1 MKYIIEIENEP
12 FGRNDDPF
20 FPHGM
25 DELYRAKGFKSL
37 VFDQD
42 GLNKLTPYTEPDRKA
57 VEDEVWSIARE
68 IAYCMSLQECIDTG
82 MLHDDDIYDSASG
95 VLEKLTY
102 QEAKAK
108 YEAWKKQKAEIRV
121 GDEVEYFCGENIR
134 FVVCG
139 IDNGV
144 AYGFRHR
151 PDSEDLDIGEYCE
164 IDELKKTGRHFHEV
178 EELLKKMREED

>member
-37 VFDQD
+37 VFDQN
-42 GLNKLTPYTEPDRKA
+42 GLNKLTPYTEPDCKA
-57 VEDEVWSIARE
+57 IEDEVWRIARL
-68 IAYCMSLQECIDTG
+68 ISLEA
-82 MLHDDDIYDSASG
+82 DDGGLNPTELYRCFGNSSIQDVMKTYS
-95 VLEKLTY
+95 Y

-108 YEAWKKQKAEIRV
+108 YEAWKKEKDEIRV
-121 GDEVEYFCGENIR
+121 GDEVEYFCGGNIR

-144 AYGFRHR
+144 AYGFKYQT
-151 PDSEDLDIGEYCE
+151 DFEDLDIGEYCK
-164 IDELKKTGRHFHEV
+164 IDELKKTGRHFPEV
-178 EELLKKMREED
+178 AELLKKMEDA